1 MTQWPKHSANWN
13 RLGPPLRPTACVIKV
28 MKEAV
33 APGPVLMLGVTPEIY
48 RAFDHITAVD
58 RDQSMIDRVWL
69 GDTDTKCV
77 TVGDWMDMDWPHNTF
92 SGIVGDCAIPMLGN
106 LAVVTEF
113 QQRCYHWLK
122 PGGTVAFR
130 LMERP
135 QQDVTLGD
143 IERDLS
149 QPAAMN
155 FHAFKWRMGQCVAAM
170 NQNSATASADIRI
183 LFQTLGYDRDRL
195 CHVTGWDHDAV
206 DSIDLYHN
214 ATQVVLFALRQE
226 YIDTIP
232 NHAQDV
238 EFITNDDYDL
248 CEFTPILI
256 WRKPL

>member
-1 MTQWPKHSANWN
+1 
-13 RLGPPLRPTACVIKV
+13 
-28 MKEAV
+28 
-33 APGPVLMLGVTPEIY
+33 MLGVTPEIY
-48 RAFDHITAVD
+48 RAFDHIQAVD

-69 GDTDTKCV
+69 GNTDTKTV

-135 QQDVTLGD
+135 QQDVT
-143 IERDLS
+143 IPDLITDVS
-149 QPAAMN
+149 GPATMN
-155 FHAFKWRMGQCVAAM
+155 FHAFKWRMGQCVAAL
-170 NQNSATASADIRI
+170 NKNSATASADIRH
-183 LFQTLGYDRDRL
+183 LFNNLGFPKDHRGWL
-195 CHVTGWDHDAV
+195 CYCTGWDPDTV
-206 DSIDLYHN
+206 DSIDLYEN

-232 NHAQDV
+232 SHAQDV